1 MSTTMTEIK
10 HNLNKPDQT
19 FHCQLV
25 RHEGDR
31 AVLSYVSD
39 RAYTVRAIG
48 VVFVP
53 GTLTVAYYQEGLPY
67 IVWKLI
73 GPDGRLVG
81 YYVHLCDRVRIRP
94 DAVEYRDLLLDIWF
108 FPDGSSRLMDE
119 DELTDGVA
127 RGLIDAETAATVRQT
142 AREVV
147 TRFPAIVSDLE
158 RVWS

>member
-1 MSTTMTEIK
+1 MSTTMTEMK

-19 FHCQLV
+19 FYCQLV

-31 AVLSYVSD
+31 VVLSYVSD
-39 RAYTVRAIG
+39 RAYTVRETG

-53 GTLTVAYYQEGLPY
+53 GTLTLAYYQEGLPY

-119 DELTDGVA
+119 DELADGVA
-127 RGLIDAETAATVRQT
+127 RGLIDAETAAAVRQT

-158 RVWS
+158 RIWS